1 MRPRRLK
8 KHREK
13 TADGGRRRLP
23 DYCRRARAQACRQQT
38 GARVGS
44 HCRHARAPVR
54 TLPARVRKQP
64 RLRERAGAETA
75 PRARARLC
83 GNSPASASAPVR
95 KQPRVRARGFA
106 ETGPPARARRCGNS
120 PAGTRAPL
128 RKQPRVRAAR
138 LCGRCRKFTR
148 HRKIT

>member
-44 HCRHARAPVR
+44 HCR
-54 TLPARVRKQP
+54 
-64 RLRERAGAETA
+64 
-75 PRARARLC
+75 RARARLC
-83 GNSPASASAPVR
+83 GRCQRVCGNSPACASAPVR
-95 KQPRVRARGFA
+95 KQPRVRARAFA
-106 ETGPPARARRCGNS
+106 ETAPPARARRCGNS
-120 PAGTRAPL
+120 PACARAPL
-128 RKQPRVRAAR
+128 RKQPRVRARAFADAADVCAR
-138 LCGRCRKFTR
+138 AFADAAE
-148 HRKIT
+148 ITSPQNHMTN